1 MRGVYRS
8 RPSGW
13 SVRPYL
19 RRLAAAD
26 SLVRCKWDG
35 LGPRGV
41 GVSELLAS
49 VQLPLMIFHP
59 RERFLWRLRT
69 RGLALG
75 ERTAI
80 MAILNVTPD
89 SFSGDGLLGSQT
101 GSAHAR
107 VVAAAL
113 SALEAGADILDLGAE
128 STRPG
133 AAPLSAEA
141 EQQRLLPAL
150 EAVLLACPGAIISV
164 DTYHASTANAAVQ
177 VGAEI
182 INDVSGFAWDPC
194 MAGSL
199 AAAGCGL
206 VLMHTRG
213 RPGEWALQRPLE
225 PGSVLPTV
233 FAGLCERLALAE
245 AAGITSDRIVL
256 DPGFGFGKRGGENV
270 ELLAGLDRLVQLG
283 RPLLAGLSRKRF
295 LSEVSRPSRTAPV
308 TSASPPLFAEARL
321 LPSVTGNVVAILG
334 GAHVVRVHDVAET
347 RQAVAVA
354 DAVLATRVAAHAG

>member
-1 MRGVYRS
+1 M
-8 RPSGW
+8 
-13 SVRPYL
+13 L
-19 RRLAAAD
+19 
-26 SLVRCKWDG
+26 
-35 LGPRGV
+35 
-41 GVSELLAS
+41 
-49 VQLPLMIFHP
+49 FHP
-59 RERFLWRLRT
+59 RERFFWSLRT

-89 SFSGDGLLGSQT
+89 SFSGDGLLKSQAGSVRA
-101 GSAHAR
+101 S

-113 SALEAGADILDLGAE
+113 SALDAGADILDLGAE

-133 AAPLSAEA
+133 AVSLSAEA

-150 EAVLLACPGAIISV
+150 EAVLLACPGAIVSV
-164 DTYHASTANAAVQ
+164 DTYHASTAKAAVQ
-177 VGAEI
+177 AGAEI
-182 INDVSGFAWDPC
+182 INDVSGFAWDPR
-194 MAGSL
+194 MAESI

-213 RPGEWALQRPLE
+213 GPGDWSSQRPLE

-245 AAGITSDRIVL
+245 AAGIASDRIVL
-256 DPGFGFGKRGGENV
+256 DPGFGFGKLGGENV
-270 ELLAGLDRLVQLG
+270 EMLAGFDRLAQLG

-295 LSEVSRPSRTAPV
+295 LSEVGRPSPTTPEAPA
-308 TSASPPLFAEARL
+308 SASVFAEARRF
-321 LPSVTGNVVAILG
+321 PSVAGNVVAVLG

-354 DAVLATRVAAHAG
+354 DAVLAARVAAHAG